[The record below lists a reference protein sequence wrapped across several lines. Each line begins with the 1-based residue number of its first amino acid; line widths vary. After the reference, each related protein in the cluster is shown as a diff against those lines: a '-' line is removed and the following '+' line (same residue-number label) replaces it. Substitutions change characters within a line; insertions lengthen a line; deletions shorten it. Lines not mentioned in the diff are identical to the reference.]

1 MADVAEA
8 AGKDL
13 SFGDREATAMG
24 SPLSG
29 QTLDEGVEE
38 VPRGVD
44 SETARVYDV
53 AENAVDRANDH
64 VLKLIE

>member
-44 SETARVYDV
+44 SETARGG
-53 AENAVDRANDH
+53 
-64 VLKLIE
+64 